1 MTKSMDRYNNWV
13 ARATEST
20 VVRQLKEMK
29 NDKVAIE
36 NAFYQNLQFGTAG
49 LRGIMGAG
57 SACLNYYTILRAT
70 EGLAL
75 YMDKHNMTNC
85 AVTYDS
91 RHNGEYF
98 CQIVASVM
106 ASHNIVCHITR
117 ECQATPFLS
126 YMVRQ
131 LHCDIGI
138 NITASHNPGEYNG
151 YKVYDNTG
159 CQLLDDVADEVTAFI
174 EGVDAFDLSVG
185 SFEGYLQAE
194 LVSYTSDS
202 LLSQYIDDCLL
213 TSTASCEGLDVTF
226 TPLCGAGYKV
236 VPQVLE
242 AIGTSNIHIVA
253 EQGTPNGDFPT
264 CSYPNPEKAEA
275 MALSIAQA
283 KANGSDIVIGTDPD
297 CDRLGVAVRHNGE
310 FVQLSGNDVGI
321 LMCDYVLSQRSANGT
336 LPSGGVVVRTIV
348 SSILVDRLCASY
360 GVEITEVLTGFK
372 YIGNIINKLEAEG
385 QADKFIIG
393 YEESCGYL
401 IGTSVRDKDAV
412 VASILMAELT
422 AHHKRNGLT
431 LIDRM
436 NQLAEKY
443 GTYQYLTLSY
453 KFAGAEG
460 AVVKQKLLDSIRAN
474 GIATIAGLAT
484 TCTDYL
490 TTQIGDL
497 PRADVM
503 SFVSSDNTKLI
514 VRPSGTEPLI
524 KCYITVSG
532 TPAHNEA
539 TIATIQAELD
549 NLMK

>member
-1 MTKSMDRYNNWV
+1 MTKYMDRYNNWV
-13 ARATEST
+13 ARATEPT
-20 VVRQLKEMK
+20 VVRPLAEMSGDNK
-29 NDKVAIE
+29 AIE

-75 YMDKHNMTNC
+75 YMVEHSLTSC
-85 AVTYDS
+85 AVTFDS
-91 RHNGEYF
+91 RHNGLYF
-98 CQIVASVM
+98 CQTVASVM
-106 ASHNIVCHITR
+106 ASHNIVCHITQQ
-117 ECQATPFLS
+117 CQATPYLS

-131 LHCDIGI
+131 LHCDIGV

-159 CQLLDDVADEVTAFI
+159 CQLLDGVADEVTAFI

-194 LVSYTSDS
+194 LIGYTSDS
-202 LLSQYIDDCLL
+202 LLAQYVEDCLK
-213 TSTASCEGLDVTF
+213 TSTDSCEGLNVTF
-226 TPLCGAGYKV
+226 TPLCGAGHKV

-253 EQGTPNGDFPT
+253 EQGEPNGDFPT

-321 LMCDYVLSQRSANGT
+321 LMCDYVLAQRSANGT
-336 LPSGGVVVRTIV
+336 LPTGGVVVRTIV

-360 GVEITEVLTGFK
+360 GVTITEVLTGFK
-372 YIGNIINKLEAEG
+372 YIGNIINKLEAQG
-385 QADKFIIG
+385 QADKFVIG

-412 VASILMAELT
+412 VASILIAELT

-436 NQLAEKY
+436 NQLAEQY

-460 AVVKQKLLDSIRAN
+460 AEVKQKLLDSIRAN
-474 GIATIAGLAT
+474 GISTIAGLPT

-503 SFVSSDNTKLI
+503 SFVSSDGTKLI

-532 TPAHNEA
+532 TIEHNEA
-539 TIATIQAELD
+539 TIATITAELD

>member
-1 MTKSMDRYNNWV
+1 MTKYMDRYNNWV
-13 ARATEST
+13 ARAKEAT
-20 VVRQLKEMK
+20 VVRQLAEMSGDHK
-29 NDKVAIE
+29 AIE

-75 YMDKHNMTNC
+75 YMDKHNMTSC
-85 AVTYDS
+85 AVTFDS

-98 CQIVASVM
+98 CQTVASVM
-106 ASHNIVCHITR
+106 ASHNIVCHITQQ
-117 ECQATPFLS
+117 CQATPYLS

-131 LHCDIGI
+131 LHCDIGV

-159 CQLLDDVADEVTAFI
+159 CQLLDEVADEVTAFI

-185 SFEGYLQAE
+185 AFEGYLQAG
-194 LVSYTSDS
+194 LIGYTSDS
-202 LLSQYIDDCLL
+202 LLDHYIQDCLK
-213 TSTASCEGLDVTF
+213 TSTASCQGLNVTF

-253 EQGTPNGDFPT
+253 EQGVPDGDFPT

-275 MALSIAQA
+275 MALSIQQA

-297 CDRLGVAVRHNGE
+297 CDRLGVAVQHNGQ

-336 LPSGGVVVRTIV
+336 LPTGGVVVRTIV

-360 GVEITEVLTGFK
+360 GVTITEVLTGFK
-372 YIGNIINKLEAEG
+372 YIGNIINKLEEQG
-385 QADKFIIG
+385 QADKFVIG

-412 VASILMAELT
+412 VASILIAELT

-436 NQLAEKY
+436 NQLAEQY

-474 GIATIAGLAT
+474 GIPTIAGLPT
-484 TCTDYL
+484 TGTDYL

-503 SFVSSDNTKLI
+503 SFVSSDGTKLI

-532 TPAHNEA
+532 TREHNEA
-539 TIATIQAELD
+539 TIATITAELD
-549 NLMK
+549 ALMK